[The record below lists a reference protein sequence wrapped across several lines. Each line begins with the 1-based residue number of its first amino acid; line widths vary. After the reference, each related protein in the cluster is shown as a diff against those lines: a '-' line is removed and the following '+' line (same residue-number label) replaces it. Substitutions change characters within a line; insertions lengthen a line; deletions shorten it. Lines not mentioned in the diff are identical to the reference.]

1 MALKVLTLDTIK
13 DLDLGRVGVGF
24 SRLLEQA
31 VRDCLDRPGDER
43 ARKLIL
49 QSALKPKAEIVG
61 QTVSCE
67 GAAGVAQLRLKLPD
81 YESQE
86 VDFGV
91 KQNGRLVFNEE
102 SPRDHRQATLFG
114 AEDEDARSAE

>member
-1 MALKVLTLDTIK
+1 MALKVLNLDTIK

-24 SRLLEQA
+24 GRLLEQA
-31 VRDCLDRPGDER
+31 VRDCLDRPADER

-49 QSALKPKAEIVG
+49 QLSLKPKSEIVG

-91 KQNGRLVFNEE
+91 KQNGKLIFSED
-102 SPRDHRQATLFG
+102 SPRDHRQATMFDDESA
-114 AEDEDARSAE
+114 AET

>member
-31 VRDCLDRPGDER
+31 VRDCLDRPADER

-49 QSALKPKAEIVG
+49 QISLKPKPEIVG

-91 KQNGRLVFNEE
+91 KQNGRLVFNEN
-102 SPRDHRQATLFG
+102 SPRDHRQATMFDG
-114 AEDEDARSAE
+114 EEEDAETAE

>member
-31 VRDCLDRPGDER
+31 VRDCMDRPADER

-49 QSALKPKAEIVG
+49 QISLRPKSEIVG

-91 KQNGRLVFNEE
+91 KQNGRLVFNED
-102 SPRDHRQATLFG
+102 SPRDHRQSTMFDG
-114 AEDEDARSAE
+114 EEEDAEAAE